1 MRMVVLGLQELGP
14 AWLEKSIEG
23 GIGNPFAAY
32 NAKVALAGAEKLGGW
47 NDLLEKLVF
56 EDFRFGLPAARKS
69 VNTVVLEMGGRTL
82 RTTEKL
88 VSIGNFPE
96 NMFPIQDPSISR
108 RHAVIVNTANEVW
121 IHDLHSTIGIWMD
134 GVRVERKRILMG
146 VHDVSIVKVRI
157 RVRAKD
163 DLVA

>member
-1 MRMVVLGLQELGP
+1 M
-14 AWLEKSIEG
+14 
-23 GIGNPFAAY
+23 
-32 NAKVALAGAEKLGGW
+32 
-47 NDLLEKLVF
+47 F

-69 VNTVVLEMGGRTL
+69 VNTVVLEMGERTL

-88 VSIGNFPE
+88 VSIGNLPE

-121 IHDLHSTIGIWMD
+121 IHDLHRTIGIWTD

-146 VHDVSIVKVRI
+146 VHDVSIGKVRI